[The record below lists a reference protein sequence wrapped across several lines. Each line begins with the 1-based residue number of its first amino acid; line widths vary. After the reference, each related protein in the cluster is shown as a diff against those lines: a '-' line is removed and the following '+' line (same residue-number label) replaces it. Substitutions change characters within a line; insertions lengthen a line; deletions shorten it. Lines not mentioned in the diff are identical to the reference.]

1 MTKFAPIIPIIRFMT
16 KIISI
21 AELVKV
27 AEKSDTAQCC
37 NGDYMLMHIVA
48 GNAGSKSDMAV
59 PAAIKIDG
67 IAIFLCTGGEADVTI
82 NFRSEKISA
91 GSVMVLSPNDL
102 MEMIDRPQVKAEGC
116 ALFIPMEFA
125 KSLSLDCN
133 VLDYNNIPID
143 ASPILHLGDDN
154 RRLFE
159 GYFNLLGL
167 NAAINKGPAVY
178 TRSISRSIVTAM
190 IYQLMAFSNATVPV
204 ADANGADKASL
215 AGGRRRYYVKDF
227 MELLQ
232 HDFKKHRSVGYYADK
247 LFISAKYLSLVIKE
261 ATGRTATEWIDHF
274 VILEAKNLLRYSGRN
289 IQQIAYD
296 LNFHNQSAFGK
307 YFKQLTGMSP
317 SQFRKT

>member
-1 MTKFAPIIPIIRFMT
+1 MTKVIN
-16 KIISI
+16 I
-21 AELVKV
+21 AEL
-27 AEKSDTAQCC
+27 AELAKKNGDTQFS
-37 NGDYMLMHIVA
+37 NGDYIIRHLVA
-48 GNAGSKSDMAV
+48 GNSAGKSGISL

-67 IAIFLCTGGEADVTI
+67 VSIFLCTTGETEVTI
-82 NFRSEKISA
+82 NFRAEKIRT
-91 GSVMVLSPNDL
+91 GSILVLSPNDL
-102 MEMIDRPQVKAEGC
+102 MEMIDRPQLNVGGYAI
-116 ALFIPMEFA
+116 FIPIDFA
-125 KSLSLDCN
+125 KSLSIDGN
-133 VLDYNNIPID
+133 ALDYNNVSLD
-143 ASPILHLGDDN
+143 TSPILQLDDDN

-159 GYFNLLGL
+159 DYFNLLEL
-167 NAAINKGPAVY
+167 NATINREPSVY
-178 TRSISRSIVTAM
+178 TRNISRSLIVAM
-190 IYQLMAFSNATVPV
+190 IYQLMAIANAT
-204 ADANGADKASL
+204 ASARSDVSDRSAP
-215 AGGRRRYYVKDF
+215 AGGRRKYYVRDF

-232 HDFKKHRSVGYYADK
+232 HDFRKHRSVGHYAGK

>member
-1 MTKFAPIIPIIRFMT
+1 MTKVID
-16 KIISI
+16 I
-21 AELVKV
+21 AELVELAK
-27 AEKSDTAQCC
+27 KTGDAQCS
-37 NGDYMLMHIVA
+37 NGDYMLRHLVA
-48 GNAGSKSDMAV
+48 GDTPGKADIAL
-59 PAAIKIDG
+59 PAAIRIDG
-67 IAIFLCTGGEADVTI
+67 VSIFLCTGGEAEITI

-91 GSVMVLSPNDL
+91 GSVLVLSPNDL
-102 MEMIDRPQVKAEGC
+102 MEMIDRPHHKAEGY
-116 ALFIPMEFA
+116 ALFIPMDFA
-125 KSLSLDCN
+125 KSLSLDGN
-133 VLDYNNIPID
+133 ALDYNNVSLN
-143 ASPILHLGDDN
+143 ASPILRLDDDN

-159 GYFNLLGL
+159 GYFNLLQL
-167 NAAINKGPAVY
+167 NATINREPSVY
-178 TRSISRSIVTAM
+178 TRNISRSVIVAM
-190 IYQLMAFSNATVPV
+190 IYQLMAFASAASSGHRAESDNAAPV
-204 ADANGADKASL
+204 
-215 AGGRRRYYVKDF
+215 GGRRRYYVKDF

-232 HDFKKHRSVGYYADK
+232 RDFRKHRSVGHYADK